1 MEKKVNIRRLSIGV
15 FIVLLLAVGIFCFRP
30 RPREEKK
37 EIILVSKVIDSSND
51 FWSAF
56 VQGAEMAAK
65 EYGVNLKVMGP
76 NTELKYEE
84 QGAMIEEAVRQ
95 KPNAIALVPSSF
107 TETQNMPKKL
117 KKRGFLW

>member
-1 MEKKVNIRRLSIGV
+1 MEKKVNLRRVSIVV
-15 FIVLLLAVGIFCFRP
+15 FIVLLLAVVILFSGP
-30 RPREEKK
+30 RTREEKK

-76 NTELKYEE
+76 NTELKY
-84 QGAMIEEAVRQ
+84 
-95 KPNAIALVPSSF
+95 
-107 TETQNMPKKL
+107 
-117 KKRGFLW
+117 